1 MAFIDDGMKD
11 KLAIRRRALLGIEE
25 NTKTIKELFV
35 ETKPSDKFES
45 KQLDRFNSLPKDFK
59 LALESMKITH
69 NLPYEMSLPALLATA
84 NFGTASLIDVKMKMF
99 EEDYVMP
106 THLWLLTLAGASKGK
121 TTIFNLI
128 GKAVREFE
136 AQQEIRYKHEEEDYK
151 LARAIYKKQYDSILR
166 KTKLTS
172 DEMRDEILFLGPEP
186 EPPVGTDFTVPTAT
200 LNGLINSLNEVPFC
214 RIASDEAGNFFNSHS
229 MKKETEIEMITALS
243 ALFSGSPIGR
253 ITGIREDKTKIYD
266 RRFSMYFLTQ
276 PENAD
281 FLNKRIYREQ
291 GFLNRVLIS
300 QTPHWRLP
308 KMSGKSATE
317 TAKAKQLL
325 EPFNKR
331 VLELLN
337 TPKQFKENSKH
348 RLGPKAYTIDDDADK
363 VLREFGDA
371 LDDQAQPGEK
381 YEEYAG
387 FVGRATEHIVRLA
400 STFTVYQGKDTIDM
414 CDIGCGMELYNFFL
428 EQLIN
433 LEIGGNSKFA
443 EEIAIGERF
452 MKWLSGTFDKDTKHG
467 KKGELVCPDEGRS
480 TTWLTTKAPRF
491 WSRDLKEHQRK
502 EILHELV
509 KRQQLKIQVD
519 GTTEFFT
526 LVR

>member
-1 MAFIDDGMKD
+1 MAFTDDGSSE
-11 KLAIRRRALLGIEE
+11 KLAKQRRALLGIKE
-25 NTKTIKELFV
+25 NEKTIKDLFV
-35 ETKPSDKFES
+35 ETKPADKFES
-45 KQLDRFNSLPKDFK
+45 KQLERFNSLPKDFK

-84 NFGTASLIDVKMKMF
+84 NFGTSPLIDVRMKMF
-99 EEDYVMP
+99 EEDYIMP

-128 GKAVREFE
+128 GKAIKEFE
-136 AQQEIRYKHEEEDYK
+136 AQQEIRYQQEEEDYK
-151 LARAIYKKQYDSILR
+151 LARAIYKKQYDNILR

-172 DEMRDEILFLGPEP
+172 DEMRDEIDALGKEP
-186 EPPVGTDFTVPTAT
+186 QEPVGVDFTVPTAT
-200 LNGLINSLNEVPFC
+200 LNGLINSLRDVPFC

-253 ITGIREDKTKIYD
+253 ITGIKEDKTKIYD

-308 KMSGKSATE
+308 KMSSKSDAD

-337 TPKQFKENSKH
+337 TQKQFKEDSKH
-348 RLGPKAYTIDDDADK
+348 RLQPKIYTINDDADK

-387 FVGRATEHIVRLA
+387 FVGRATEHITRLA
-400 STFTVYQGKDTIDM
+400 STFTVYQGKATIDM
-414 CDIGCGMELYNFFL
+414 DDVVTGMELYNFFL

-452 MKWLSGTFDKDTKHG
+452 MKWFSGVFANDSKHG
-467 KKGELVCPDEGRS
+467 KRGELVCPDEGRS

-491 WSRDLKEHQRK
+491 WARDLKEHQRK

-509 KRQQLKIQVD
+509 KRQQLTIKLD
-519 GTTEFFT
+519 NTTEIFT
-526 LVR
+526 VVK